1 MQEAEYGYKKLIVL
15 LDAQNFRI
23 RTDQRLQVY
32 SSPIT
37 LQVRKLKLSDRKLPL
52 KRNLKQQGERCKGNP
67 GEGYKQKKSKAQR
80 SQEAWYVL
88 EL

>member
-67 GEGYKQKKSKAQR
+67 GEGYKLKKSKAQR